1 MWPIVTDVY
10 LCVYVCLVS
19 VCLPIR
25 HIRQPTETDEPIEV
39 LFGMWTRVA
48 PRNHVLNE
56 ALRIPPQEEAL
67 TWGIP
72 EHVKTCQQ
80 STYSTYS
87 TLFARG
93 QQRCDL
99 RLPLAICAHQH
110 KAAGVK
116 TGLDIQR
123 RFTL

>member
-56 ALRIPPQEEAL
+56 ALRIPPQEEVL
-67 TWGIP
+67 TGAYLSMSRLASSRHTP
-72 EHVKTCQQ
+72 HTQP
-80 STYSTYS
+80 YSQEDSRDATSGYHL
-87 TLFARG
+87 LFAPTSTKP
-93 QQRCDL
+93 Q
-99 RLPLAICAHQH
+99 A
-110 KAAGVK
+110 
-116 TGLDIQR
+116 
-123 RFTL
+123 